1 MAKSKR
7 GSRHRGVEHRS
18 TDGAPATVHCAP
30 STTAARV
37 FAIEELARLILQNL
51 PADMLLTKV
60 QRVCRRWRAVAREL
74 LQPLFDGD
82 AARPNSRDCRR
93 KINPLLFEHFGQIM
107 NDGLIALNIEL
118 CLTGQRFWRMRSM
131 TDLPIATCG
140 PGRAVHNAYA
150 RAGASWR
157 NMQIYQPPVYEIR
170 YRGEPGGDVEVATV
184 ADGVRLGQVYDILT
198 AIVSDTKGPAR
209 NEMWITWPQAS
220 AGDADAARGEAVVR
234 DYIVM
239 QRKQHPLQKHC
250 ECWHKAVRRQRC
262 FCELSKEKLR
272 LHKITSNKWRVI
284 SQDFK
289 QENLLVTI

>member
-1 MAKSKR
+1 M
-7 GSRHRGVEHRS
+7 
-18 TDGAPATVHCAP
+18 D
-30 STTAARV
+30 
-37 FAIEELARLILQNL
+37 
-51 PADMLLTKV
+51 
-60 QRVCRRWRAVAREL
+60 
-74 LQPLFDGD
+74 
-82 AARPNSRDCRR
+82 
-93 KINPLLFEHFGQIM
+93 
-107 NDGLIALNIEL
+107 DGLMALNIGL

-209 NEMWITWPQAS
+209 NEVEVTWPQALVCDVDV
-220 AGDADAARGEAVVR
+220 GCGEAVVR
-234 DYIVM
+234 DYVRDYIAMKRV
-239 QRKQHPLQKHC
+239 QHPLQKHC
-250 ECWHKAVRRQRC
+250 ECWHRGALRHQRC
-262 FCELSKEKLR
+262 FCELKREKLR
-272 LHKITSNKWRVI
+272 LHNITSNKWRVI